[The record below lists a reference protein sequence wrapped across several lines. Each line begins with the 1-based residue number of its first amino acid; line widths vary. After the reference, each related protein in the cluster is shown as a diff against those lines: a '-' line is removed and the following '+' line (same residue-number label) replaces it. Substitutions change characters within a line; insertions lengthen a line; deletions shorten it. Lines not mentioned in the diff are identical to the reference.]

1 MQSDFDRLLFFE
13 HARKTV
19 EATYAKNPQDAD
31 VRIISF
37 SLNLLFLSEIV
48 YSHAY
53 RSVWF
58 MRSPRKING
67 KSKSDSVIGWDWNA
81 CFEIPSLFYFSAWF
95 LGNQTL
101 DLFDNESF
109 NLLFFFFSLSELDEV
124 GRSAAWVI
132 SVPERAR
139 FKEDDSRYGSLFL
152 IMKFWGKRGVKIVR
166 TLVSMAQ

>member
-13 HARKTV
+13 HARKTA

-31 VRIISF
+31 VRIISL

-48 YSHAY
+48 Y
-53 RSVWF
+53 WF

-81 CFEIPSLFYFSAWF
+81 CFEIPSLFYFSARF

-124 GRSAAWVI
+124 GRSAA
-132 SVPERAR
+132 
-139 FKEDDSRYGSLFL
+139 
-152 IMKFWGKRGVKIVR
+152 
-166 TLVSMAQ
+166 